1 MIKEPPRY
9 ILITGA
15 AGTGTTTLARALA
28 IEWQLAHLEAD
39 DYLWLPSDP
48 PYQHLADKDLRDEHL
63 LVQMRCAGRAVVAG
77 SIMGWGQA
85 LEDIFDL
92 VVFLALPVDLRLER
106 LERREIERFG
116 SAKPEFLEWAAQ
128 YEDGSAAAYRR
139 RPGRDHNPQARG
151 WLGSPM
157 TSSMR
162 RNRCATDMS
171 PSSRSTGQ
179 LRLDSHS

>member
-1 MIKEPPRY
+1 MIKEQPRY

-15 AGTGTTTLARALA
+15 AGTTTLARALA
-28 IEWQLAHLEAD
+28 AEWQLAHLEAD

-48 PYQHLADKDLRDEHL
+48 PYQHLADKNLRDEHL

-116 SAKPEFLEWAAQ
+116 RAKPEFLEWAAQ
-128 YEDGSAAAYRR
+128 YEDGSA
-139 RPGRDHNPQARG
+139 PGRSLARHQE
-151 WLGSPM
+151 WLS
-157 TSSMR
+157 R
-162 RNRCATDMS
+162 RSCPVLRLEGDMS
-171 PSSRSTGQ
+171 VAQRLRRILDVIGDPSQPRA
-179 LRLDSHS
+179 

>member
-85 LEDIFDL
+85 LEDIFEL

-128 YEDGSAAAYRR
+128 YEDGSA
-139 RPGRDHNPQARG
+139 PGRSLARHQE
-151 WLGSPM
+151 WLS
-157 TSSMR
+157 R
-162 RNRCATDMS
+162 RSCPVLRLEGDMS
-171 PSSRSTGQ
+171 VAQRLRRILDVIGDPSQPRA
-179 LRLDSHS
+179 